1 MPMRQEGDA
10 APPNDQVKNYI
21 GKPIP
26 EKLYSQLVAT
36 HQRLQ
41 KKVGGETLMLT
52 DVWGGHSRAAEATS
66 TAANRSGKLLPHEA
80 CMAREQWN

>member
-1 MPMRQEGDA
+1 MRQEGDA
-10 APPNDQVKNYI
+10 AQRPEVKNYI

-52 DVWGGHSRAAEATS
+52 AETCARVGRSHGRRRQRVPRQIDLVSYFS
-66 TAANRSGKLLPHEA
+66 T
-80 CMAREQWN
+80 